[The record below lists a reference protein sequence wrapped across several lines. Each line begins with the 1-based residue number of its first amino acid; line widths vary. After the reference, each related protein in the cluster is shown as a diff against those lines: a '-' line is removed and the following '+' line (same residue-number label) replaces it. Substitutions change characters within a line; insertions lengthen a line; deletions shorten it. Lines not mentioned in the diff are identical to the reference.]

1 MALTRKVA
9 HIKQAVAHAEMLH
22 KLLHKAGDSLSAALE
37 ENAKT
42 VNALADD
49 QSMDEGDQ
57 TDDEPVAA

>member
-1 MALTRKVA
+1 
-9 HIKQAVAHAEMLH
+9 MLH

-37 ENAKT
+37 ENAKS